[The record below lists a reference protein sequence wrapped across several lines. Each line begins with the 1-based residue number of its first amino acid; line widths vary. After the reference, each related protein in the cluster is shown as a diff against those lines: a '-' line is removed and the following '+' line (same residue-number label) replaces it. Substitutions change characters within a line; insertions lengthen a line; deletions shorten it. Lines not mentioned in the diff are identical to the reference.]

1 MLNSRQCEWMA
12 FDVPGDGQW
21 HRLSRQFASAEVGK
35 AAWWARPPVEL
46 FLYKPGSGGVVE
58 VDNLRLV
65 DADGRDLLCNGDFR
79 SGGDCWFFKT
89 HSHLPWHIKNVWV
102 HVLFEMGWLGLIG
115 FVGLS
120 LLAFRRLAR
129 AAWGGHRLAWTWL
142 ASLAGLLTVGL
153 FDSLLDAPRLA
164 TLLVAL
170 LLLGAGYEWR
180 ASARGGAERA
190 RRSSQTAA
198 STAIAR

>member
-1 MLNSRQCEWMA
+1 M
-12 FDVPGDGQW
+12 
-21 HRLSRQFASAEVGK
+21 
-35 AAWWARPPVEL
+35 
-46 FLYKPGSGGVVE
+46 
-58 VDNLRLV
+58 
-65 DADGRDLLCNGDFR
+65 
-79 SGGDCWFFKT
+79 
-89 HSHLPWHIKNVWV
+89 